1 MKNSYDTL
9 TEAINDLTKMGYDVD
24 FNLVNEG
31 VESKGL
37 KAKWQACDLEVV
49 KYYRFEGMTNPG
61 DNTILYVIET
71 NDGKKG
77 LLVDNYSAKGTD
89 ISPEMIKKLNIH
101 HD

>member
-31 VESKGL
+31 IESKDL
-37 KAKWQACDLEVV
+37 KARWLACDLEVV
-49 KYYRFEGMTNPG
+49 KYYRFEGMTDPG

-71 NDGKKG
+71 KDCKKG
-77 LLVDNYSAKGTD
+77 LLVDNYSAKGTE
-89 ISPEMIKKLNIH
+89 ISPEMIKKLKIH